1 MEENKEKKRG
11 GWKRALLI
19 TICVILAL
27 ILILIASAGIFVNYL
42 LGKMEKVKP
51 EDEVTISS
59 SEVEE
64 LLQTDPDAVPV
75 DPSESLPSIEDV
87 TFPTEEQEPEKQ
99 PEQPDYVKNI
109 LLVGQDRRGSKGRA
123 RSDAMIMVTFN
134 TKTKTITL
142 TSFMRDAYVRIPGY
156 KSHKLNH
163 AYQYGGFSLLNET
176 LRVNFGVEIH
186 GNFEVDFQRFQ
197 KLIDFLGGVDVSLD
211 QAEVDYLYH
220 GNGMRWDELHVG
232 VNHLNGEQAL
242 AFARLREIDSDYQR
256 TNRQRKVIMSVMQAY
271 KNQPLDQLL
280 PVLEETLGI
289 VTTNM
294 ENDDIVGLAFEMF
307 PMLSSAK
314 INTMQIP
321 AHGTFDQGDV
331 LVREGLKNWFQ
342 YNIDFKANRELIWEL
357 FEEN

>member
-1 MEENKEKKRG
+1 MEEKKEKKRG

-42 LGKMEKVKP
+42 LGKMDRVTP
-51 EDEVTISS
+51 EDEATISS

-64 LLQTDPDAVPV
+64 LLQTDPDVVPV
-75 DPSESLPSIEDV
+75 DPSESLPSLEDV
-87 TFPTEEQEPEKQ
+87 TIPTEPDAQ

-134 TKTKTITL
+134 TKAKTITL

-186 GNFEVDFQRFQ
+186 GNFEVDFQRFE
-197 KLIDFLGGVDVSLD
+197 KLIDFLGGVDLTLTAKEAS
-211 QAEVDYLYH
+211 YMY
-220 GNGMRWDELHVG
+220 NGSGLRWEMKEGL
-232 VNHLNGEQAL
+232 NHMNGEQAL

-256 TNRQRKVIMSVMQAY
+256 TRRQRDVIMSIINAY

-294 ENDDIVGLAFEMF
+294 DNGEIISLALEMF
-307 PMLSSAK
+307 PMISSAQ

-342 YNIDFKANRELIWEL
+342 YNIDFQANRELIWAL
-357 FEEN
+357 YEEN

>member
-42 LGKMEKVKP
+42 LGKMEKVRP

-64 LLQTDPDAVPV
+64 LLQTDPDVVPV

-211 QAEVDYLYH
+211 QAEVDYLY
-220 GNGMRWDELHVG
+220 NGYGLRWDELHVG

-256 TNRQRKVIMSVMQAY
+256 TNRQRKVIQSVIQAY

-294 ENDDIVGLAFEMF
+294 ENDDIVGLALEMF

>member
-42 LGKMEKVKP
+42 LGKMEKVRP

-64 LLQTDPDAVPV
+64 LLQTDPDVVPV
-75 DPSESLPSIEDV
+75 DPLESLPSIEDV

-134 TKTKTITL
+134 TKAKTITL

>member
-1 MEENKEKKRG
+1 MEEKKEKKRG

-19 TICVILAL
+19 TVCVILAL
-27 ILILIASAGIFVNYL
+27 ILILTACAGIFVNYL

-51 EDEVTISS
+51 EDEATISS

-64 LLQTDPDAVPV
+64 LLNTDPDVVPI

-87 TFPTEEQEPEKQ
+87 TIPTEAIEPEKRPQ
-99 PEQPDYVKNI
+99 KPDYVKNI

-123 RSDAMIMVTFN
+123 RSDAMILATFN

-176 LRVNFGVEIH
+176 LRINYGVEVD
-186 GNFEVDFQRFQ
+186 GNFEVDFQRFE
-197 KLIDFLGGVDVSLD
+197 KLIDLLGGVDVSLN
-211 QAEVDYLYH
+211 QAEVDYLYN
-220 GNGMRWDELHVG
+220 GYGMRWDELHVG

-242 AFARLREIDSDYQR
+242 AFARLREIDSDYRR
-256 TNRQRKVIMSVMQAY
+256 TERQRKVIMSVMNAY

-280 PVLEETLGI
+280 PMLEETLGI

-294 ENDDIVGLAFEMF
+294 DNGEIFSLALEMF
-307 PMLSSAK
+307 PMLSSAQ
-314 INTMQIP
+314 IDTMQIP
-321 AHGTFDQGDV
+321 AHGTFDQGNV

-342 YNIDFKANRELIWEL
+342 YNIDFETNRKLIWEL
-357 FEEN
+357 YEEN

>member
-1 MEENKEKKRG
+1 MEEKKEKKRG
-11 GWKRALLI
+11 GWKRVLLI
-19 TICVILAL
+19 TVCVILAL
-27 ILILIASAGIFVNYL
+27 LLILTACAGIFVNYL
-42 LGKMEKVKP
+42 LGKIDRVTP
-51 EDEVTISS
+51 EDEATISS

-64 LLQTDPDAVPV
+64 LLSTDPDVTPV

-87 TFPTEEQEPEKQ
+87 TIPDEEPEPEKR
-99 PEQPDYVKNI
+99 PEQPDYVTNI

-123 RSDAMIMVTFN
+123 RSDAMILVTFN
-134 TKTKTITL
+134 TKAKTITL

-176 LRVNFGVEIH
+176 LKVNFGVEVD

-197 KLIDFLGGVDVSLD
+197 KLIDFLGGVDITLNED
-211 QAEVDYLYH
+211 EVEYMY
-220 GNGMRWDELHVG
+220 NGGGMKWDLTPG
-232 VNHLNGEQAL
+232 VNHLDGEQAL
-242 AFARLREIDSDYQR
+242 FYARIREIDNDYQR
-256 TNRQRKVIMSVMQAY
+256 TGRQRKVIMSIMNAY

-280 PVLEETLGI
+280 PMLEETLGI

-294 ENDDIVGLAFEMF
+294 DNGEIVSLALDLF
-307 PMLSSAK
+307 PMLASSQ

-321 AHGTFDQGDV
+321 ANGTFDQGNV

-342 YNIDFKANRELIWEL
+342 YNIDFAANRKLIWEL
-357 FEEN
+357 YEEA

>member
-42 LGKMEKVKP
+42 LGKMEKVRP

-64 LLQTDPDAVPV
+64 LLQTDPDVVPV

-87 TFPTEEQEPEKQ
+87 IFPTEGQEPDKQ

-134 TKTKTITL
+134 TKAKTITL

>member
-42 LGKMEKVKP
+42 LGKMEKVRP

-64 LLQTDPDAVPV
+64 LLQTDPDVVPV

-87 TFPTEEQEPEKQ
+87 IFPTEGQEPEKQ

-134 TKTKTITL
+134 TKAKTITL

>member
-1 MEENKEKKRG
+1 MEENKKKKRG

-42 LGKMEKVKP
+42 LGKMEKVRP

-64 LLQTDPDAVPV
+64 LLQTDPDVVPV

-87 TFPTEEQEPEKQ
+87 TFPTGGQEPEKQ

-197 KLIDFLGGVDVSLD
+197 KLIDFLGGVDITLTEEEAYYLHYCT
-211 QAEVDYLYH
+211 AEL
-220 GNGMRWDELHVG
+220 WDLKEG
-232 VNHLNGEQAL
+232 PNHLNGIQAL
-242 AFARLREIDSDYQR
+242 TYARLREIDSDYQR
-256 TNRQRKVIMSVMQAY
+256 TNRQRKVIQSVIQTY

-294 ENDDIVGLAFEMF
+294 ENDDIVGLALEMF

>member
-1 MEENKEKKRG
+1 MEEKKEKKRV
-11 GWKRALLI
+11 GWKRVLLI
-19 TICVILAL
+19 TVCVILAL
-27 ILILIASAGIFVNYL
+27 ILILTACAGIFVNYL
-42 LGKMEKVKP
+42 LGKIKRVSP
-51 EDEVTISS
+51 EDEATISS

-64 LLQTDPDAVPV
+64 LLNTDPDVSPV

-87 TFPTEEQEPEKQ
+87 TIPTEVTETEKK
-99 PEQPDYVKNI
+99 PDHVTNI

-123 RSDAMIMVTFN
+123 RSDAMILVTFN
-134 TKTKTITL
+134 TKAKTITL

-156 KSHKLNH
+156 ASHKLNH

-176 LRVNFGVEIH
+176 LKVNFGVEVD
-186 GNFEVDFQRFQ
+186 GNFEVDFQRFEQ
-197 KLIDFLGGVDVSLD
+197 LIDLLGGVDVSLN
-211 QAEVDYLYH
+211 QAEVDYLYN
-220 GNGMRWDELHVG
+220 GYGMRWDLQVG

-256 TNRQRKVIMSVMQAY
+256 TARQRKVIMSVLDAY

-294 ENDDIVGLAFEMF
+294 DNGEIISLALELF
-307 PMLSSAK
+307 PMLASSQV
-314 INTMQIP
+314 NTMQIP
-321 AHGTFDQGDV
+321 ANGTFDQGDV

-342 YNIDFKANRELIWEL
+342 YNIDFAANRKLIWEL
-357 FEEN
+357 YEEK